1 MTLSN
6 EQRFKSS
13 SRRSEPVDSKSD
25 VLERTKVREVAGVF
39 HSPKALEAA
48 IEDLRSAGFDR
59 ADIDRLAGLDK
70 VYKRFNTY
78 VAAEEMAD
86 LTPTPR
92 EPIFTRDDI
101 TLGVVLTASL
111 AGAAVGTTVALIVIA
126 SGGDGWTA
134 GIAGALLGIGAGGV
148 VAPVLARL
156 FRRDQLRGLDWMQF
170 ERGIVLWVRTRSREQ
185 EDMAQEILRRNGG
198 KAVRV
203 HEIELEKRAEDLP
216 LSTLRPDPWLGSE
229 PLGHP

>member
-1 MTLSN
+1 
-6 EQRFKSS
+6 
-13 SRRSEPVDSKSD
+13 
-25 VLERTKVREVAGVF
+25 
-39 HSPKALEAA
+39 
-48 IEDLRSAGFDR
+48 
-59 ADIDRLAGLDK
+59 
-70 VYKRFNTY
+70 
-78 VAAEEMAD
+78 
-86 LTPTPR
+86 
-92 EPIFTRDDI
+92 
-101 TLGVVLTASL
+101 
-111 AGAAVGTTVALIVIA
+111 LIVIA
-126 SGGDGWTA
+126 SGGEGWTA

-148 VAPVLARL
+148 VAPLLARL

-203 HEIELEKRAEDLP
+203 HEIELEKRAKDLP